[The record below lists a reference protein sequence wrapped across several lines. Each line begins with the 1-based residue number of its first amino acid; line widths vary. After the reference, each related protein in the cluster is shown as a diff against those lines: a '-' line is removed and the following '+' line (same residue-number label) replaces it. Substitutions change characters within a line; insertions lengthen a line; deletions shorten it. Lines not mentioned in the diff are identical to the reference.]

1 MRREWIEE
9 RMTYIACGLTAIA
22 IVLWSWWVISYMN
35 DWARTINRYIIQ
47 TDGRLEQIEIN
58 IERLNHHHHESA
70 PVERNA

>member
-1 MRREWIEE
+1 MREWIEH
-9 RMTYIACGLTAIA
+9 RLTYIACGCTAIA

-58 IERLNHHHHESA
+58 IERLNHHHHEPA